1 MALASS
7 TISRGVLPV
16 FADLPDWRWAGAAAG
31 VPGRRGRLAGR
42 ETGFVM
48 EGLSET
54 VGRIN
59 LIRATL
65 HAWRGAG
72 HQK

>member
-1 MALASS
+1 MMAKW
-7 TISRGVLPV
+7 RGVLAG
-16 FADLPDWRWAGAAAG
+16 FAALPDRRLVGVAAG
-31 VPGRRGRLAGR
+31 VPGRRSRLAGR

-54 VGRIN
+54 VGWKNQTRT
-59 LIRATL
+59 TL
-65 HAWRGAG
+65 HARHMLG